1 MQTTLIHNGTI
12 IDGNGG
18 DPIQDGAVLIKG
30 NRIADIGRKAD
41 ITLPD
46 TDINLIDAHGGTI
59 MPGMIDAHVHLMFRD
74 LSLNTVMTR
83 PFSFQFYDAIENM
96 RDTLMAGVTTVRDC
110 GGADFGVKQAM
121 LEGKIVSPRMQISIN
136 LLGNV
141 GGHSD
146 DWLLSG
152 ARANLFPAYPG
163 RPSGVCGGVDG
174 VREKVREMRQAGA
187 EVIKICTTGGVGSP
201 QDHPFDLTFSPAEIR
216 AIVEEAG
223 YREGTRVMSHAIGA
237 RGITEALRAGVHSIE
252 HATLIDDEGIELAL
266 KHGAWLVPTLL
277 VTSPVR
283 RKSDADTNTVRP
295 PWVFGKSADLR
306 ARLNGQVKRAYEA
319 GVKIAMGTDSGV
331 FPHGMNLHELHLMCD
346 QLGMTP
352 MAAIQAS
359 TKVAAECMGW
369 EDRIGTL
376 EVGKLADVIVCS
388 ADPLANIRAVA
399 DPDNITL
406 VVQDGHVVKSIA
418 QD

>member
-1 MQTTLIHNGTI
+1 MQTFLIHNGTL

-18 DPIQDGAVLIKG
+18 EPIQDGALLIKG

-46 TDINLIDAHGGTI
+46 SDITLIDAKRGTI
-59 MPGMIDAHVHLMFRD
+59 LPGMIDAHVHLMYRD
-74 LSLNTVMTR
+74 LTLNTVMTR
-83 PFSFQFYDAIENM
+83 PFSYHFYDALENM
-96 RDTLMAGVTTVRDC
+96 HATLMAGVTTVRDC

-121 LEGKIVSPRMQISIN
+121 LDGKFLAPRMQISIN
-136 LLGNV
+136 LMGNV

-146 DWLLSG
+146 DLLLSG
-152 ARANLFPAYPG
+152 ARANLFTAYPG
-163 RPSGVCGGVDG
+163 RPSGICGGVDG

-201 QDHPFDLTFSPAEIR
+201 QDHPFDLTFSPAEIA

-252 HATLIDDEGIELAL
+252 HGTLIDDEGIELAL
-266 KHGAWLVPTLL
+266 KNGAWLVPTLL
-277 VTSPVR
+277 VVSPVR
-283 RKSDADTNTVRP
+283 RQSDADSNTVRP
-295 PWVFGKSADLR
+295 PWVFGKSAELR
-306 ARLNGQVKRAYEA
+306 AAETGQVKRAYEA

-331 FPHGMNLHELHLMCD
+331 FPHGMNLHELHLMCSE
-346 QLGMTP
+346 LGMSP
-352 MAAIQAS
+352 MEAIQAS

-369 EDRIGTL
+369 EDRVGTL
-376 EVGKLADVIVCS
+376 EVGKLADAIVCS
-388 ADPLANIRAVA
+388 TDPLADIHALA
-399 DPDNITL
+399 DPNNIVL
-406 VVQDGHVVKSIA
+406 VMQDGKIVKETIS
-418 QD
+418 